1 MRPLSSTAR
10 APAGQRGIAMLMGA
24 RALLFVVLSGAAS
37 LAHGISDI
45 VFPTPLP
52 PAQVDHPYSFTFIPV
67 NVGGVLIWSI
77 GPLGA
82 NCLPATS
89 GLQLDAKTGVLSGAP
104 TVAAIYNC
112 TITAKDH
119 VIGAPGFTTV
129 TKNFTLVVDQG
140 SPPPPPGCVP
150 PTITSGAFPRATV
163 GVPYAFTVTAS
174 GDLPVTF
181 SVSGLPPGLAVDPA
195 SGAISGVPTQAG
207 AFSLTLGARN
217 GCGPDAAQT
226 QTLNVV
232 RSASVMS
239 MTATPD
245 PAYFGQ
251 AVIVVVRAAG
261 GPSAPQG
268 VVMLCARE
276 TTAFCPAPFDTVP
289 PGTPASAIRAPLS
302 APLDASGEA
311 TFTLSGLSIDNYLL
325 EANYGGDAAH
335 DAASAGPID
344 EFVIKGIL
352 LAPPRVALVAPQR
365 AASGS
370 PLSIGVRVT
379 PSAPGP
385 TPTGTAR
392 LYAGAD
398 LVGSATLDASG
409 STQFRIASAATG
421 TLALR
426 ADYSGDALFPP
437 AVSPQSTIIIA
448 ADAAVEVPA
457 VGSIGLALLA
467 LALAVLA
474 TRRLFQ
480 RTRRL

>member
-10 APAGQRGIAMLMGA
+10 APAGQRGVAVRRGA
-24 RALLFVVLSGAAS
+24 RALLLVVLSCAAS

-52 PAQVDHPYSFTFIPV
+52 PAQIGQPYSFTFVPV
-67 NVGGVLIWSI
+67 NVQGFLIWSI
-77 GPLGA
+77 GPLGTS
-82 NCLPATS
+82 CLPASS
-89 GLQLDAKTGVLSGAP
+89 GLRLDSKSGVLSGTP
-104 TVAAIYNC
+104 TAATVYQC
-112 TITAKDH
+112 TIVATDTT
-119 VIGAPGFTTV
+119 GAFPSFTMV
-129 TKNFTLVVDQG
+129 TKDFTLVVGNG
-140 SPPPPPGCVP
+140 SPPTPPACVA
-150 PTITSGAFPRATV
+150 PTITSGAFPSGIV

-174 GDLPVTF
+174 GDPPLTL
-181 SVSGLPPGLAVDPA
+181 SLSGLPQGLAFDPA
-195 SGAISGVPTQAG
+195 SGAVSGAPTGAG
-207 AFSLTLGARN
+207 TSTLRITASN
-217 GCGPDAAQT
+217 GCEPAAAQT
-226 QTLNVV
+226 QSLTVI
-232 RSASVMS
+232 RSASVLSMS
-239 MTATPD
+239 ASPD

-379 PSAPGP
+379 PSTPGP